1 MVAGIGGSS
10 MFGLTHSATVFLT
23 EQLFGAQSC
32 RNYSFKYHAYERD
45 EYDEVRTCITPIGVT
60 STTRCSTCYK
70 YEYECDEGFVHILNT
85 SKMGEAAGL

>member
-1 MVAGIGGSS
+1 

-45 EYDEVRTCITPIGVT
+45 EYDEVRTTHGYDEV
-60 STTRCSTCYK
+60 RTCT
-70 YEYECDEGFVHILNT
+70 IST
-85 SKMGEAAGL
+85 SKMREVGNAMTKCITCVHACTCMYSIVFICFPLS